1 MINRLRRHGARI
13 LAGLAALAVGMTAT
27 AVSAETLLMPKRD
40 FKMST
45 QEVVWGVTTQV
56 NGTAFVLD
64 YGDGSAMQSGNVAD
78 RSYIAF
84 THTYAIAGTFTV
96 KLCVGPG
103 AALPAC
109 AGGELATVEVRV
121 YDPITLTPFDLRAL
135 NINRAIQ
142 DGLRYLWFSQDS
154 RAANFPASMTTSW
167 SGSISYTALVVLAFE
182 NHQYLLANDGSAPTG
197 VYEKYL
203 VQRGLY
209 YVGRS
214 VSQLQLTVQN
224 AGTENPCV
232 GAGIEPAPCTGLYD
246 TFDPGYSTAVAA
258 LPFAGST
265 ALNRTFPAGLGG
277 ASGVYITGKTF
288 REVLQRMMNAIAY
301 GQNDSGTGKG
311 GWIYQFSNNS
321 GQQSDGSTVG
331 WDLLALL
338 DAGAAGITIPAFV
351 KTNFAAA
358 ALPNGLNSDG
368 SFDYRADG
376 NANPAFGNVNF
387 QKGGIGLQGLY
398 YAGTIGAGNAAVDL
412 SADYLSDRWG
422 GAALGGDYQFWS
434 CGSPAS
440 NNKGCAYGMF
450 NAFKGL
456 KLHNIQTLPG
466 VGRAAGPGAIPA
478 NDWHADYEDFL
489 VATQTSPGTT
499 SGGHWANLGFSCC
512 GSSVPGS
519 AAMAELILAPV
530 ALIQPDPTKFSTVGL
545 TPFTATNV
553 IGTSHTV
560 TAKAESEGG
569 APVPGATISFLVLD
583 GPNAGNSGSGITNA
597 QGQVTFSYVGNVV
610 GTDHIQASLG
620 ALKSNIV
627 EKIWVVEVN
636 ECDVDNDDDVDQ
648 TDLNLIYAANRKPA
662 SGPNDPRDANHDGR
676 ITVSDYRYC
685 QLRLT
690 PVP

>member
-1 MINRLRRHGARI
+1 MINRLWRQSARI

-27 AVSAETLLMPKRD
+27 AASAETLLMPKRD

-56 NGTAFVLD
+56 NGTPFVLD
-64 YGDGSAMQSGNVAD
+64 YGDGSAMTSGNVAD

-96 KLCVGPG
+96 KLCVGAG
-103 AALPAC
+103 AALPGC
-109 AGGELATVEVRV
+109 AGAELATVEVRV
-121 YDPITLTPFDLRAL
+121 YDPATLTPFDLRAL

-154 RAANFPASMTTSW
+154 RVANFPASAVTSW
-167 SGSISYTALVVLAFE
+167 SGSISYTALVVLAYE

-197 VYEKYL
+197 IFEKYA

-209 YVGRS
+209 FVGRS
-214 VSQLQLTVQN
+214 VSQLSLTVQN
-224 AGTENPCV
+224 GTENPCV
-232 GAGIEPAPCTGLYD
+232 GAGIEAAPCIGLYD

-277 ASGVYITGKTF
+277 ASGAYIAGKTF

-338 DAGAAGITIPAFV
+338 DASAAGITIPAFV

-368 SFDYRADG
+368 SFDYRADA
-376 NANPAFGNVNF
+376 NTNPAFGNVNF

-398 YAGTIGAGNAAVDL
+398 YAGTIGAGQAAVDL

-422 GAALGGDYQFWS
+422 GGAVGSDYAFWS
-434 CGSPAS
+434 CGSPS
-440 NNKGCAYGMF
+440 TNNKGCAYGMF

-466 VGRAAGPGAIPA
+466 VGRAEGPGPIPE

-489 VATQTSPGTT
+489 IATQTSPGTT

-519 AAMAELILAPV
+519 AALAELILAPV

-545 TPFTATNV
+545 TPFTATNPLN
-553 IGTSHTV
+553 TSHTV
-560 TAKAESEGG
+560 TATAESESG
-569 APVPGATISFLVLD
+569 AKVPGATISFLVLD
-583 GPNAGNSGSGITNA
+583 GPNAGKSGSGVTNA
-597 QGQVTFSYVGNVV
+597 QGQVTFSYVGQVA
-610 GTDHIQASLG
+610 GTDHIQATLG
-620 ALKSNIV
+620 QLKSNIV
-627 EKIWVVEVN
+627 EKIWAVDVIT
-636 ECDVDNDDDVDQ
+636 CDIDLDKDVDIND
-648 TDLNLIYAANRKPA
+648 LRLISAGNLKPK
-662 SGPNDPRDANHDGR
+662 SGPNDPRDANGDG
-676 ITVSDYRYC
+676 IISVADVRYC

-690 PVP
+690 PPK